1 MNNKI
6 IVLCILMV
14 AIKCENIALG
24 QIRQGSQSISCSLG
38 YVSDE
43 TYSFIL
49 DYKYYL
55 RPFFGVGGGIFL
67 NSQSGNSIQPHGDLN
82 SEGKILAWKSETK
95 VTNPG
100 GFISIVGEFPVII
113 RERGIML
120 EFEPA
125 WLLMLPRTSSI
136 VELQNVNTGVRA
148 GSDRLSVAGGQ
159 WNAWLLR
166 SGLSFRLGD
175 RLMLS
180 LSYSIT
186 NLDSYSTYRLLEYE
200 GKCFNDFYPEKK
212 PFVHMIS
219 VGVRLLL

>member
-1 MNNKI
+1 MKKGI
-6 IVLCILMV
+6 MLLLILVLAV
-14 AIKCENIALG
+14 KCENNALG

-55 RPFFGVGGGIFL
+55 RPFFGVGGGIIL
-67 NSQSGNSIQPHGDLN
+67 NTQPGNSIQPHGDLY
-82 SEGKILAWKSETK
+82 SEGKKLAWKSETK

-200 GKCFNDFYPEKK
+200 GKCFNDFYPEKELL
-212 PFVHMIS
+212 VHMIS